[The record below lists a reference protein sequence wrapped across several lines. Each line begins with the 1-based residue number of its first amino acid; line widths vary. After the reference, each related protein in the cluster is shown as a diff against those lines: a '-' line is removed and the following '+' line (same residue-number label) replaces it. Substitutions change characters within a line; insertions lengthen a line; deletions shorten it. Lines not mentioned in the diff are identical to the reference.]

1 MDAGTVA
8 GIIVSVITTAVSVSQ
23 QAKQSK
29 KAKQAAERKA
39 QLDTDRL
46 ENERLQ
52 RELQQQKTL
61 AQNKRTARRLRS
73 TIRNTGAAQNILQ
86 STAITGAA
94 GAVSATEAR
103 NVNFVNQNE
112 VLAKSADAITR
123 QQIDLN
129 KQITI
134 DEADDAFTG
143 ALISGIGGIATK
155 ATDAAAEANW
165 FDFET
170 NPSSSSS
177 NTPSF
182 STEPVGG
189 GGGIY

>member
-1 MDAGTVA
+1 MDAGTIATIV
-8 GIIVSVITTAVSVSQ
+8 VSVITTAVSVSQ

-46 ENERLQ
+46 ANEQLQ
-52 RELQQQKTL
+52 RDLQRKKTLQQNQ
-61 AQNKRTARRLRS
+61 RTARRLRS

-86 STAITGAA
+86 STAVTGAA

-112 VLAKSADAITR
+112 VLAKSSDAITR

-143 ALISGIGGIATK
+143 ALISGVGGIATQAAK
-155 ATDAAAEANW
+155 GAAEDNW
-165 FDFET
+165 FDFDT
-170 NPSSSSS
+170 GSPSS

>member
-1 MDAGTVA
+1 MDGGTIA
-8 GIIVSVITTAVSVSQ
+8 TIVVSIITTAVSVSQ

-29 KAKQAAERKA
+29 KAGQAAERKA
-39 QLDTDRL
+39 QLDKDRL
-46 ENERLQ
+46 ANEQLQ
-52 RELQQQKTL
+52 RDLQRKKTLQQNQ
-61 AQNKRTARRLRS
+61 RTARRLRS

-86 STAITGAA
+86 STAITGAT

-103 NVNFVNQNE
+103 NVTFVNQNE
-112 VLAKSADAITR
+112 VLAERADAITR

-134 DEADDAFTG
+134 DEADAAFTG
-143 ALISGIGGIATK
+143 ALISGVGGIATK
-155 ATDAAAEANW
+155 ATEGAAEANW

-170 NPSSSSS
+170 SPSPSS